1 MENGSKWGLNVLT
14 MVVFPHPDPNPITRT
29 ACSWFPVRSNSW
41 GSPNVRRGI
50 PTCVYIACACVYI
63 YIYTHVYIEISMLY
77 TYYHYYYYQLL
88 LLIII
93 LLLFLLLLW
102 IIIIMNYYYIYY
114 IYIYI
119 YIYYICIHACM
130 LCKCLIL
137 WDTHQQL
144 GQVLSPQRFTGF
156 VRVTQQ
162 AQLQCQSPS
171 LYRVPSGKQTKL
183 LEIAIY
189 SGFTHKK
196 WWFSSS
202 LWDSLPSSLW

>member
-1 MENGSKWGLNVLT
+1 M
-14 MVVFPHPDPNPITRT
+14 
-29 ACSWFPVRSNSW
+29 C
-41 GSPNVRRGI
+41 
-50 PTCVYIACACVYI
+50 I

-102 IIIIMNYYYIYY
+102 IIIIMNYYYILY
-114 IYIYI
+114 IYILN
-119 YIYYICIHACM
+119 IYYICIHACM

-196 WWFSSS
+196 WWFCIVMLVYRRVHHWMPTTGNKLFAKICQLISSVCGS
-202 LWDSLPSSLW
+202 

>member
-63 YIYTHVYIEISMLY
+63 YIYSCIYRNKYAIYLLS
-77 TYYHYYYYQLL
+77 LL
-88 LLIII
+88 LLSIII
-93 LLLFLLLLW
+93 INNNA
-102 IIIIMNYYYIYY
+102 IIIFVIIMNYYYYELLLY
-114 IYIYI
+114 II